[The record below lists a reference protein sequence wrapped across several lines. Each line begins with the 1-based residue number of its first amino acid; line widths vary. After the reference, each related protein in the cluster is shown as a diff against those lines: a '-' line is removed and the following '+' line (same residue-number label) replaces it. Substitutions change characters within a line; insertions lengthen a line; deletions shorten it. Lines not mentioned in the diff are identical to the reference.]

1 MSSYPDLVA
10 YHSIAVTLGQA
21 GHKRELF
28 DVIDTMRSPPKKKFK
43 TGADPWLDLV
53 VFHAVLNACVQRK
66 QWEGVFCVLQ
76 QLKQPGLQPAATTY
90 ELVMELMLACGKYN
104 LVHEFFKKVQK
115 ISIPNALTYRGKI
128 DEAVSVV
135 HNMERRGIV
144 GYAAL
149 YYDFAR
155 CLCSAG
161 RCQEALM
168 QHALQLDRLF
178 HHSFSLK
185 MRHIISDYK
194 IRIIPDSYT
203 FNTLF
208 DTCVTEKRWDDF
220 EYVYKRML
228 HHVFHFD
235 AKRHPRMILDAC
247 KAGKVELLDVTWMHL
262 TEADRIPPPPLV
274 KGRFCTTLEKDDY
287 AAALSCITNQN
298 LGELQAF
305 SKKMQVMAAC
315 GELDTTRLT
324 ETAGV

>member
-21 GHKRELF
+21 GHKRALF

-168 QHALQLDRLF
+168 QYLF
-178 HHSFSLK
+178 WFGTS
-185 MRHIISDYK
+185 
-194 IRIIPDSYT
+194 
-203 FNTLF
+203 
-208 DTCVTEKRWDDF
+208 
-220 EYVYKRML
+220 
-228 HHVFHFD
+228 
-235 AKRHPRMILDAC
+235 A
-247 KAGKVELLDVTWMHL
+247 
-262 TEADRIPPPPLV
+262 
-274 KGRFCTTLEKDDY
+274 
-287 AAALSCITNQN
+287 CITVGSLIPSFLLVENAAYVFKQMENFCSPN
-298 LGELQAF
+298 LVTCNIMLKAY
-305 SKKMQVMAAC
+305 
-315 GELDTTRLT
+315 LDHGMFEKARDLFLKHIRL
-324 ETAGV
+324 

>member
-1 MSSYPDLVA
+1 M
-10 YHSIAVTLGQA
+10 
-21 GHKRELF
+21 RELF

-43 TGADPWLDLV
+43 TEALGKWDPRVEPDLV

-66 QWEGVFCVLQ
+66 QWEGVFWVLQ
-76 QLKQPGLQPAATTY
+76 QLKQQGLQPAATTY

-168 QHALQLDRLF
+168 QIEKICKVANKPLVVSYTGLIQPCLEAG
-178 HHSFSLK
+178 SLK
-185 MRHIISDYK
+185 MRHMFS
-194 IRIIPDSYT
+194 
-203 FNTLF
+203 N
-208 DTCVTEKRWDDF
+208 
-220 EYVYKRML
+220 
-228 HHVFHFD
+228 
-235 AKRHPRMILDAC
+235 
-247 KAGKVELLDVTWMHL
+247 
-262 TEADRIPPPPLV
+262 
-274 KGRFCTTLEKDDY
+274 
-287 AAALSCITNQN
+287 N
-298 LGELQAF
+298 GELVLPKSRYLQHNAE
-305 SKKMQVMAAC
+305 SLLGPRNV
-315 GELDTTRLT
+315 
-324 ETAGV
+324 

>member
-21 GHKRELF
+21 GHKRALF

-168 QHALQLDRLF
+168 Q
-178 HHSFSLK
+178 
-185 MRHIISDYK
+185 IEK
-194 IRIIPDSYT
+194 ICKVANKPLVVSYT
-203 FNTLF
+203 GLIQPCLEAGSVENAAYVFKQMENFCSPNLVTCNIMLKAYLDHGMFEKARDLF
-208 DTCVTEKRWDDF
+208 LK
-220 EYVYKRML
+220 
-228 HHVFHFD
+228 H
-235 AKRHPRMILDAC
+235 I
-247 KAGKVELLDVTWMHL
+247 
-262 TEADRIPPPPLV
+262 
-274 KGRFCTTLEKDDY
+274 
-287 AAALSCITNQN
+287 
-298 LGELQAF
+298 
-305 SKKMQVMAAC
+305 
-315 GELDTTRLT
+315 RL
-324 ETAGV
+324 